1 MDGTVMIRKIMNED
15 FIIGMGSAF
24 DFFPDDNIEDVPF
37 NISIGDSFASDKAA
51 LCNDMN
57 KIGNDFQVAIKKL
70 SSKAIIDK
78 S

>member
-1 MDGTVMIRKIMNED
+1 MIRTVIKHYL
-15 FIIGMGSAF
+15 IGMGSAF
-24 DFFPDDNIEDVPF
+24 NVFPKSRMRNLPF
-37 NISIGDSFASDKAA
+37 KVSIGDSFASDKAA

-70 SSKAIIDK
+70 SSKAITDK